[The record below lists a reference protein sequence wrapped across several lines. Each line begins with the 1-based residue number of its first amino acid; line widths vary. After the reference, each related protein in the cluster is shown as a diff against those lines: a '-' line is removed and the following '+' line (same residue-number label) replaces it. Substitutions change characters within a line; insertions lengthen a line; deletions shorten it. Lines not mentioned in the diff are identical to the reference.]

1 MLVLRSIFFALL
13 LPGSATVVIPY
24 FILSRRGVPHW
35 DAIGL
40 PGLVAV
46 ALGATILI
54 RCIVDFARVGR
65 GTLAPVDPPRAL
77 VIRGLYRYVR
87 NPMYVGVV
95 LVLLGE
101 AALFRSTDLLL
112 YSAVFFLVVNLFVI
126 LYEEPALRARFGEPY
141 EQYRRSVGRWIPRRN
156 AMKRAGL
163 IALLLILDAPLPA
176 QMPRTL
182 SANDQRARDIFEQLI
197 NINTTGSSGSTTV
210 AANAMA
216 KRLTDAGFPAADVQ
230 VIGPAASK
238 NYNLVAR
245 FRSTGMQKPILL
257 LAHIDVVEAKKE
269 DWSVDPF
276 TFLEREGFFY
286 GRGTMDVKDG
296 AAILVATLARLKQE
310 GYRPNRDLILALTT
324 GEEGGSDYNG
334 VQWLLANHRDLID
347 AAFVINMDAGD
358 PVILNGKRLMRS
370 VQASEKVYVTFKLEV
385 HNPGGHSSLPTND
398 NAIYRLAAALG
409 RLSAYEFPA
418 QLNEITRASFARWG
432 QLQQGQ
438 LATDMAAVAG
448 PTPDTAA
455 IRRLSSASPLYN
467 AQLRTTC
474 VATELAGGHAENALP
489 QSASATV
496 NCRMLPGTPSDE
508 VQSTLSRVVNDTTV
522 TVSVVTAAVPSP
534 PSPLKPEI
542 MDPVERVTKRLWN
555 IPVVPV
561 METGATDGLYLRN
574 AGIPVYGVSGV
585 FVDINDIR
593 AHGRDERIGVQDYY
607 DGAEYIYQLVK
618 AVTSR

>member
-1 MLVLRSIFFALL
+1 
-13 LPGSATVVIPY
+13 
-24 FILSRRGVPHW
+24 
-35 DAIGL
+35 
-40 PGLVAV
+40 
-46 ALGATILI
+46 
-54 RCIVDFARVGR
+54 
-65 GTLAPVDPPRAL
+65 
-77 VIRGLYRYVR
+77 
-87 NPMYVGVV
+87 
-95 LVLLGE
+95 
-101 AALFRSTDLLL
+101 
-112 YSAVFFLVVNLFVI
+112 
-126 LYEEPALRARFGEPY
+126 
-141 EQYRRSVGRWIPRRN
+141 
-156 AMKRAGL
+156 MKRAGL
-163 IALLLILDAPLPA
+163 ITLLVLYAPLHA
-176 QMPRTL
+176 QAPRTL
-182 SANDQRARDIFEQLI
+182 SPNDQRARDVFEQLI

-230 VIGPAASK
+230 VIGREGSR
-238 NYNLVAR
+238 NFNLVAR
-245 FRSTGMQKPILL
+245 LRGPGGPGSQRPILL
-257 LAHIDVVEAKKE
+257 LSHIDVVEAKRE

-276 TFLEREGFFY
+276 TFLERDGFFY
-286 GRGTMDVKDG
+286 GRGTLDVKDG
-296 AAILVATLARLKQE
+296 SAILVATLARLKQE

-334 VQWLLANHRDLID
+334 VEWLLANHRDLID

-358 PVILNGKRLMRS
+358 PVVLNGKRLMRT

-385 HNPGGHSSLPTND
+385 HNAGGHSSLPTKD

-409 RLSAYEFPA
+409 RLSAYQFPA
-418 QLNEITRASFARWG
+418 QLNEITRTSFARWG

-438 LATDMAAVAG
+438 LATDMAAVAQ
-448 PTPDTAA
+448 TPPDSAA
-455 IRRLSSASPLYN
+455 IRRLSDASPLYN

-496 NCRMLPGTPSDE
+496 NCRMLPGTTSEE
-508 VQSTLSRVVNDTTV
+508 VQRTLNRVVDDTAV
-522 TVSVVTAAVPSP
+522 VVSVVTAATPSP

-561 METGATDGLYLRN
+561 METGSTDGLSFRN